1 MTPLVLLV
9 TSLYLN
15 PNSMIEDKPVEYTK
29 AFKSVEECNSYKEQ
43 LEADLKKS
51 LENGLI
57 AYSTKCE

>member
-9 TSLYLN
+9 TTIYLN
-15 PNSMIEDKPVEYTK
+15 PVAMIEDKPVEYTK

-43 LEADLKKS
+43 IEQDLKKS

>member
-15 PNSMIEDKPVEYTK
+15 PVDMIEDKPVEYTK

-43 LEADLKKS
+43 IEQDLKKS
-51 LENGLI
+51 LEEGLI